1 MEESAHPKGVAFQRK
16 FVAHFESDEI
26 DLISSCSGHKTVAF
40 ILTRCSVFK
49 DQNLFLSLSPH
60 LSGDF
65 YNISY
70 SPGTLQELFLKS
82 FLPLSINLAK
92 ALCFNSKRKT
102 EAKIN
107 LS

>member
-1 MEESAHPKGVAFQRK
+1 R
-16 FVAHFESDEI
+16 
-26 DLISSCSGHKTVAF
+26 SGHKTIAF

-49 DQNLFLSLSPH
+49 DQNLFHSSSPH

-70 SPGTLQELFLKS
+70 SLGVLQEFFKS

-92 ALCFNSKRKT
+92 ALCFISNLET